1 MEDNMSLIKEK
12 EIIRVILDE
21 PQRLIDKIIKEVP
34 YQLNINGEDIV
45 NFVCTPEFIE
55 DLAIGY
61 IYSQG
66 LMNNIQQ
73 INSIELIKGNTI
85 NIILDQWIEQSFQKK
100 IMTSGERSLEQVDE
114 VFEVQDSN
122 KFIEVITPT
131 KIYALTNR
139 LFDESTLHSET
150 GGVHN
155 AALSSFDEQ
164 FYEFRKD
171 IGRHNAADKLI
182 GYCLRNKILLE
193 DKILVFSGRIS
204 SEIIKKV
211 ARAKIPMIVSVSA
224 PTDLAVETAQSLNI
238 TLVGFVRGKK
248 MNIYND
254 CNRIKLNW

>member
-1 MEDNMSLIKEK
+1 MSLIEEK
-12 EIIRVILDE
+12 EIVKVIVNRPE
-21 PQRLIDKIIKEVP
+21 RLVDQVIKEVP
-34 YQLNINGEDIV
+34 YVLSINGQEII
-45 NFVCTPEFIE
+45 NFVCTPEFVE

-61 IYSQG
+61 TYSQG
-66 LMNNIQQ
+66 LVT
-73 INSIELIKGNTI
+73 SIGQVDKIETLKGNIVNLTLKKFNEI
-85 NIILDQWIEQSFQKK
+85 NLQKK
-100 IMTSGERSLEQVDE
+100 IMTSGERSL
-114 VFEVQDSN
+114 DSLDKKYEKLEYN
-122 KFIEVITPT
+122 GTVESIKPER
-131 KIYALTNR
+131 IYALMNR
-139 LFDESTLHSET
+139 LYDESTLHAET

-182 GYCLRNKILLE
+182 GHCLVNGITLK

-211 ARAKIPMIVSVSA
+211 ARARIPMILSVSA
-224 PTDLAVETAQSLNI
+224 PTDVAVNIAKELNI

-254 CNRIKLNW
+254 CGRISIDW

>member
-1 MEDNMSLIKEK
+1 MTLIEEK
-12 EIIRVILDE
+12 EIVRVINNRPE
-21 PQRLIDKIIKEVP
+21 RLIDQVIKEVP
-34 YQLNINGEDIV
+34 YVLNINGGAVV
-45 NFVCTPEFIE
+45 NFVCTPELVE

-66 LMNNIQQ
+66 LITDIDQIDKIEMLSENI
-73 INSIELIKGNTI
+73 I
-85 NIILDQWIEQSFQKK
+85 NITLNNFSERNLLKK
-100 IMTSGERSLEQVDE
+100 IMTSGERSLDLLDGSYE
-114 VFEVQDSN
+114 VLKNNLATESI
-122 KFIEVITPT
+122 KPE
-131 KIYALTNR
+131 KIYALMNR
-139 LFDESTLHSET
+139 LFDESTLHAET

-155 AALSSFDEQ
+155 AALSSFDGQ

-182 GYCLRNKILLE
+182 GHCLVKGITLE

-211 ARAKIPMIVSVSA
+211 ARAKIPMILSVSA
-224 PTDLAVETAQSLNI
+224 PTDLAVNIAKELNI

-254 CNRIKLNW
+254 CGRIDIKWKES

>member
-1 MEDNMSLIKEK
+1 MSLVEKK
-12 EIIRVILDE
+12 EIVRVISDRPE
-21 PQRLIDKIIKEVP
+21 RLIDQVIKEVP
-34 YQLNINGEDIV
+34 YALNINGGAVV
-45 NFVCTPEFIE
+45 NFVCTPEFVE

-66 LMNNIQQ
+66 LISGIDQ
-73 INSIELIKGNTI
+73 IDKIELLAGNII
-85 NIILDQWIEQSFQKK
+85 NITLKRFNEKNFHKK
-100 IMTSGERSLEQVDE
+100 IMTSGEKSLELLDE
-114 VFEVQDSN
+114 SYEILEYN
-122 KFIEVITPT
+122 EAKEMIRPEI
-131 KIYALTNR
+131 IYQLMNR
-139 LFDESTLHSET
+139 LFDESTLHAET

-155 AALSSFDEQ
+155 AALSSFDEE

-182 GYCLRNKILLE
+182 GHCLVNNILLK

-211 ARAKIPMIVSVSA
+211 ARAKIPMILSVSA
-224 PTDLAVETAQSLNI
+224 PTDLAINIAKELNI

-254 CNRIKLNW
+254 CGRIDIKW